1 MSAFTSARKA
11 LETRLYQ
18 TAGIPVD
25 AGVPRVAWDNVEFK
39 VPDKLPWLRSTFQ
52 PVERRTVAVGE
63 NSPYLHQGLYLV
75 DCYGTMNG
83 GANAADAL
91 ADIILARF
99 SHGLGLTESGY
110 TVRIR
115 YAERTQG
122 IADAPWYFV
131 PITVSWY
138 LYEHLV

>member
-11 LETRLYQ
+11 LETRLAQ
-18 TAGIPVD
+18 TSGIPAD
-25 AGVPRVAWDNVEFK
+25 AGVVRIAWDNVEFK
-39 VPDKLPWLRSTFQ
+39 VPNRLAWLRSTFQ

-63 NSPYLHQGLYLV
+63 NAPYLHQGLYLV
-75 DCYGTMNG
+75 DCYAPLNG

-91 ADIILARF
+91 ADLVLARF
-99 SHGLGLTESGY
+99 SHGLGLTEGSY

-131 PITVSWY
+131 PLTISWF